1 MNNQSMQSALRNFE
15 RVEQNY
21 VEALREKGLAFA
33 DAHARDEAIGGSGPV
48 RNRKKDPLH

>member
-33 DAHARDEAIGGSGPV
+33 DAHGT
-48 RNRKKDPLH
+48 